1 MEGEEGREFAWN
13 TWHPCRRALDH
24 FSSAWLAN
32 VSGLAWKMF
41 TGERRRM
48 PMPPFPPLSLSL
60 FFSISSSVGW
70 FNRETRNEKSAGTKS
85 AKLRPILV
93 VDSILLLLLLRKC
106 VDIPTVM
113 SYVKLSP
120 TFSVTL
126 VSPTYVF

>member
-1 MEGEEGREFAWN
+1 
-13 TWHPCRRALDH
+13 
-24 FSSAWLAN
+24 
-32 VSGLAWKMF
+32 
-41 TGERRRM
+41 
-48 PMPPFPPLSLSL
+48 MPPFPPLSLSL